1 MVSFIKKK
9 TDKHLFCK
17 SYWAHAVSSDLQ
29 EKSCKAELNNLL
41 WNAEVRQSIWG
52 NTPPRNEKQHNSGS
66 LQRPN
71 AHEGSIR
78 CTATCKSKDY
88 SYESATMIGL
98 QNFIPYSMSSARS
111 YFSSDVVLTW
121 CRETIIYESLNLLTS
136 WYKWV
141 SSLKI
146 LMAMFIT
153 SLYFEATLFLSNWQV
168 NGFSIDHKILRITE
182 CLHDWLRT
190 KQQSILMLKIRM
202 KAVEM
207 FTGGCQWV
215 WTVASGGR
223 GWGMP
228 CNLEGCNY

>member
-1 MVSFIKKK
+1 MESFDDRSYLQVHLWRSTSRKMTYPKSVHYFLLFCNYPDEDRQMVSVIKKKKK

-78 CTATCKSKDY
+78 CTATFKSKDY
-88 SYESATMIGL
+88 SYESAMMIGL
-98 QNFIPYSMSSARS
+98 QNYIPYSLSSARS
-111 YFSSDVVLTW
+111 DFSSDVVLTW
-121 CRETIIYESLNLLTS
+121 RRETIIYESLNLLTS
-136 WYKWV
+136 WWYNWV

-146 LMAMFIT
+146 WAMFIT
-153 SLYFEATLFLSNWQV
+153 SIYF
-168 NGFSIDHKILRITE
+168 
-182 CLHDWLRT
+182 
-190 KQQSILMLKIRM
+190 
-202 KAVEM
+202 
-207 FTGGCQWV
+207 
-215 WTVASGGR
+215 
-223 GWGMP
+223 
-228 CNLEGCNY
+228 

>member
-1 MVSFIKKK
+1 MPNFSLIFSILSPAHFEWEVNFSFKSNDEDRQMVSFIKKN

-78 CTATCKSKDY
+78 CTATFKSKDY
-88 SYESATMIGL
+88 SYESAMMIGL
-98 QNFIPYSMSSARS
+98 QNYIPYSLSSARS
-111 YFSSDVVLTW
+111 DFSSDVVLTW
-121 CRETIIYESLNLLTS
+121 RRETIIYESLNLLTS
-136 WYKWV
+136 WWYNWV

-146 LMAMFIT
+146 LAMFIT
-153 SLYFEATLFLSNWQV
+153 SIYFEATISVKLAGQRLQ
-168 NGFSIDHKILRITE
+168 
-182 CLHDWLRT
+182 
-190 KQQSILMLKIRM
+190 
-202 KAVEM
+202 
-207 FTGGCQWV
+207 
-215 WTVASGGR
+215 
-223 GWGMP
+223 
-228 CNLEGCNY
+228 Y